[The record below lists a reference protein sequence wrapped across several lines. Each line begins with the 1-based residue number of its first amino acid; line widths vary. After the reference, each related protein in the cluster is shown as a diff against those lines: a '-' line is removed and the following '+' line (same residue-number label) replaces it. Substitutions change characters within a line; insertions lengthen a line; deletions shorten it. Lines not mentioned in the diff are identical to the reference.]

1 MDEHMFKLYTRNEIH
16 KLCVEEAAKSPCG
29 KRKVGAILAT
39 SFQDG
44 QWGIIASG
52 HNFNPVSDVCEGPDG
67 NTLPDVIHAEVACIN
82 VARLTPRESTV
93 KRVDATM
100 FVTHQPCAN
109 CMEVIAKFAEDFNLE
124 LSIEV
129 VGEFMK
135 FSQSKPR
142 VALVPSTLQLAAARA
157 MTYGAKKYKVDN
169 WRNTPDIEC
178 YVSALMRHLFAW
190 NEGEEVDPESGLNH
204 LDHMAANLAFLIELQ
219 HLPKK
224 ASK

>member
-1 MDEHMFKLYTRNEIH
+1 MNNMGEVLTRNEIH
-16 KLCVEEAAKSPCG
+16 KLCVEEAAKSHCG
-29 KRKVGAILAT
+29 KRKVGAILAVPVGDAWSIVAT
-39 SFQDG
+39 
-44 QWGIIASG
+44 G
-52 HNFNPVSDVCEGPDG
+52 HNHNPVGEVCEGLDG
-67 NTLPDVIHAEVACIN
+67 NTLPEVLHAEVSCIN
-82 VARLTPRESTV
+82 VARLSPRV
-93 KRVDATM
+93 IYDKVIPATM

-109 CMEVIAKFAEDFNLE
+109 CMEAIAKFAKDFNLE